1 MVLLIRLLEARE
13 TIIFTEEMVAIRL
26 SEQMVMM
33 LSLVVVAMICYMD
46 MQAMIYMSL
55 IDMTEKISYTIR
67 MMEKN

>member
-1 MVLLIRLLEARE
+1 MLLIRLLEARE